1 MPDLRPRTSDPQG
14 HSRDASYV
22 VNCYRPVR
30 FASFTDR
37 QSLPKEN
44 GAEGFRVACVTQM
57 PVVTRNKIRLLSSE
71 ELGEVRLL
79 AHKELAGLPRLPH
92 RRS

>member
-22 VNCYRPVR
+22 VNCYRPAR

-44 GAEGFRVACVTQM
+44 GVDAFSVARLTQI
-57 PVVTRNKIRLLSSE
+57 PILTHQPFQRWRS
-71 ELGEVRLL
+71 G
-79 AHKELAGLPRLPH
+79 AGVIAGPYRISDIGK
-92 RRS
+92 RCSV